1 MKAVLAL
8 SRRLYTTTTM
18 TKACCCKDKMVVIMG
33 ATGTGKSRLAVDL
46 AARFPAEVINAD
58 KIQLYRGLD
67 VTTNKITPAERRGVP
82 HHLLGFLDPA
92 AGELHPRRFRAL
104 ADQAAAG
111 IAARRRLPLLAG
123 GSNSLIY
130 ALLAGDGGAG
140 GGLRYDCCFLWVDVA
155 APALFEYLDV
165 RVGDM
170 LGLGMAEELRAFYDP
185 AAAAEPPAA
194 IRRAIGVAEFDRY
207 FAGEADFSEAVEA
220 IKLNTRQLAVGQ
232 VEKIQRLS
240 CAGWTLH
247 RLDGSD
253 AVRRA
258 LESDRTGFAQA
269 WARDVLEPSV
279 KIVKQFLRAHS

>member
-1 MKAVLAL
+1 
-8 SRRLYTTTTM
+8 M

-46 AARFPAEVINAD
+46 AARVPAEVINAD

-67 VTTNKITPAERRGVP
+67 ITTNKITPAERRAVP
-82 HHLLGFLDPA
+82 HHLIGVLDPA
-92 AGELHPRRFRAL
+92 AGELHPRGFRVL

-123 GSNSLIY
+123 GSNSLIH
-130 ALLAGDGGAG
+130 ALLAGADAG

-155 APALFEYLDV
+155 APALFQYLDV
-165 RVGDM
+165 RVEDM
-170 LGLGMAEELRAFYDP
+170 LGLGMAEELRAFHDP
-185 AAAAEPPAA
+185 AAAAAPPAA
-194 IRRAIGVAEFDRY
+194 IRRAIGVAEFDRH

-220 IKLNTRQLAVGQ
+220 IKVNTRQLAVRQ
-232 VEKIQRLS
+232 VEKIQRLR
-240 CAGWTLH
+240 CAGWGLH

-279 KIVKQFLRAHS
+279 KVVKQFLGGSFLSTSGE